1 MSLAFLAP
9 PPQRASLLELDPS
22 LAELLPP
29 DRRRAAV
36 AALRVDVRQLRR
48 GALDMGRFEAASPSH
63 VGLFIAEGIVMR
75 EVQLGETASAE
86 LLGAGDLIRPWN
98 LAGGGELLE
107 TPVRWSVVSDD
118 VRAAVLDRRLAAEL
132 VHYPEVNVALFD
144 RLNARASR
152 LAVTQAISQLQ
163 RVDMRLLALFG
174 HLAERWGRM
183 TPGGVVVP
191 LCLSHRMLGQLV
203 GARRPTVS
211 SAVSQLGRSGDLAR
225 RPDGSWLVRP
235 QPAVQTAEPAR
246 HVAPRRAVMISG
258 SAAA

>member
-1 MSLAFLAP
+1 MPLAFIASPLL
-9 PPQRASLLELDPS
+9 RASLLELDPS
-22 LAELLPP
+22 LGELLTP
-29 DRRRAAV
+29 DRRRAAT

-48 GALDMGRFEAASPSH
+48 GPLDMERFEAASPSNL
-63 VGLFIAEGIVMR
+63 GLLIADGIVMR
-75 EVQLGETASAE
+75 EVQLGETVSAE

-98 LAGGGELLE
+98 LASGGELLQ
-107 TPVRWSVVSDD
+107 TPIRWSVVSDD
-118 VRAAVLDRRLAAEL
+118 VHAALLDRRLVAEL
-132 VHYPEVNVALFD
+132 ANHPDVNVALFD

-163 RVDMRLLALFG
+163 RVDVRLLALFG

-183 TPGGVVVP
+183 TSDGVLVP

-211 SAVSQLGRSGDLAR
+211 SAVSQLARTGELAR

-235 QPAVQTAEPAR
+235 AERAR
-246 HVAPRRAVMISG
+246 AATPVRPVAPRRAVTISG
-258 SAAA
+258 RAAA

>member
-9 PPQRASLLELDPS
+9 PQHRASLLELDPS
-22 LAELLPP
+22 LGELLPP
-29 DRRRAAV
+29 DRRRAAG
-36 AALRVDVRQLRR
+36 ASLRVDVRYLRR
-48 GALDMGRFEAASPSH
+48 GPLDMDRFEAASPSNL
-63 VGLFIAEGIVMR
+63 GLLVADGIVMR

-98 LAGGGELLE
+98 LAGGGELLD
-107 TPVRWSVVSDD
+107 TPVRWSVVSEDL
-118 VRAAVLDRRLAAEL
+118 RAVVLDRRLAGEL
-132 VHYPEVNVALFD
+132 AHYPEVNVALFD

-183 TPGGVVVP
+183 TSDGVLVP

-211 SAVSQLGRSGDLAR
+211 SAVSQLARAGDLSR
-225 RPDGSWLVRP
+225 RPDGSWLVRS
-235 QPAVQTAEPAR
+235 QPSAQAAAPVR
-246 HVAPRRAVMISG
+246 HVAPRRAVTISRF
-258 SAAA
+258 AAA